1 MMCQHEITAIGARE
15 SSGAEADWGALPVAV
30 VDVGVVP
37 SHAGTIE
44 RLAEPAAL
52 GHLRDFAA
60 EAIERSGCA
69 NSGNDSKEKRQIFF
83 VRSATAALFGL
94 FWRGTR
100 QPVLVE
106 ADVV

>member
-1 MMCQHEITAIGARE
+1 MCQHEITAIGARE

-52 GHLRDFAA
+52 GDLRDFAA

-69 NSGNDSKEKRQIFF
+69 NSGNDSKEKRQMFF
-83 VRSATAALFGL
+83 CQVSDGRS
-94 FWRGTR
+94 FWA
-100 QPVLVE
+100 VL
-106 ADVV
+106 ARHPPASTG